1 MNQAFRFLLTIL
13 LQHLLLGSLG
23 LRELRKSC
31 INPSSRSTNCY
42 PVSSSGKL
50 LIDGSSPYSGGR
62 TNKDRWLSVNDPS
75 SVSFVV
81 QVSTGGQHTCV
92 LMSNSRIKCFGLG
105 SDGQLGYGSTESLGD
120 QLGEMGNALPFVE
133 LGADRY
139 VMQVAAGGA
148 HTCALLDNSQVKCF
162 GRNTHGQLGYGD
174 SDNRGDDPNEMGDSL
189 PFVDVGSNRSVMKV
203 AAGGQHTCVLLDN
216 SEVKCFGLGSHGQL
230 GYEDMLSRGKQA
242 GEMGD
247 NLSFVDLGSVATPV
261 DLATGMFHNCVL
273 MDNDQIKC
281 FGSNY
286 FGQLGYEDTDF
297 RGLFA
302 GDMGNNLD
310 FVNLGDSETV
320 EKVAT
325 GAGHTCVLLASS
337 QVKCFGHGLV
347 GQLGYEDWASRGS
360 YPGDMGNYLP
370 YVDLATGVVPVDI
383 TTGDSNTCV
392 LANIGKMKCF
402 GEGGNNEFD
411 FNHRRVLRGYG
422 DTEDRGNEQYE
433 MGDDLPFVDIGSN
446 LSVVYPPIGASH
458 ICTLLD
464 NGRIKCFGVGLDGR
478 LGYEDSA
485 TRGDQPGEMGD
496 ILPFVDVGFAG
507 PTTSPTLSPVT
518 LVPTGAPSLKDIDL
532 IHDTGIPN
540 VWPLEIPDPSEDRYF
555 WPVVLMLITFVLWVA
570 LLVRL
575 SQPNDEVPDT
585 CTGERISEVQE
596 CLDGLKERLEQC
608 LECAECCKENRFTD
622 QEGIDCLITFLSI
635 LILLSKLLLF
645 VLMILLLEDYMLQ
658 IYTNEEKFL
667 NPADFQGDRIGQ
679 RTLLPQNHTAWL
691 NKIVFSTN
699 DKPYDDLCLALGGC
713 VTTEDFT
720 RNITGPFVVVFV
732 TYTNWSQE
740 LAWLFFIGILI
751 AMLLALGDF
760 CLTSYELCRRFRSSD
775 DSGGDNAYWEV
786 LRQKGYNLQD
796 KCVEQSKCRILF
808 ATSLLIFFMVQIFL
822 ADAVSEVQSQ
832 LFESYRVVKVKNNF
846 GWVQD
851 LGSNRTL
858 RVETRNVELTPSK
871 TAVARIPNKDAF
883 SEWCAGAT
891 AQFEFI
897 KRVIEDVNLTTCFD
911 GINLFQEGRNC
922 IQTTCPTVLE
932 LNSMEWVEQQ
942 LSRSVDTYLVTVASV
957 VGWMGVYQA
966 ALTFVLPWL
975 LPWFIWA
982 MGEVLEKIKD
992 CCHSTRAWMQA
1003 RSSESCEGISEK
1015 CQTCCNR
1022 AKECSTQQSAKNSSI
1037 FERCKPCYDRVT
1049 ECTTWQSIPNCCSS
1063 NKCKDRY
1070 DRVTEWRT
1078 RQSTQSCSIA
1088 EGCKA
1093 CYDRVT
1099 EWRKRQS
1106 TPNCCSSDRCKGCY
1120 NRALEWRRRQSIP
1133 ESSVSDLDD
1142 IEETIEP

>member
-62 TNKDRWLSVNDPS
+62 TNKDRWLSVDDPS

-273 MDNDQIKC
+273 MDNGQIKC

-297 RGLFA
+297 RGLFP

-370 YVDLATGVVPVDI
+370 YVDLGTGVVPVDI

-402 GEGGNNEFD
+402 GEGGDNEFD

-478 LGYEDSA
+478 LGYEDNA
-485 TRGDQPGEMGD
+485 ARGDQPGEMGD
-496 ILPFVDVGFAG
+496 NLPFVDVGFAG
-507 PTTSPTLSPVT
+507 PTTSPSLSPVT
-518 LVPTGAPSLKDIDL
+518 LAPTGAPSLKDID
-532 IHDTGIPN
+532 IGHDPDIPAL
-540 VWPLEIPDPSEDRYF
+540 WPLEIPENDEPAH
-555 WPVVLMLITFVLWVA
+555 WVTVVMLVSIVLLSLLVA
-570 LLVRL
+570 LGL
-575 SQPNDEVPDT
+575 ST
-585 CTGERISEVQE
+585 
-596 CLDGLKERLEQC
+596 DGGNPREATAEYIRGLYQKVKDLTERLEELRDVTQ
-608 LECAECCKENRFTD
+608 NSMRFWEEEDTSNC
-622 QEGIDCLITFLSI
+622 IDRIITALSFLIMMAKGVIVFLI
-635 LILLSKLLLF
+635 AWLLF
-645 VLMILLLEDYMLQ
+645 DYICKIAYNQ
-658 IYTNEEKFL
+658 EEFL
-667 NPADFQGDRIGQ
+667 NPKGFQGFRVGPP
-679 RTLLPQNHTAWL
+679 TLLPQNHTAWL
-691 NKIVFSTN
+691 EKIFFATAQ
-699 DKPYDDLCLALGGC
+699 KPYDDLCATLGGC
-713 VTTEDFT
+713 VATEDFVS
-720 RNITGPFVVVFV
+720 NIHGPFLVRFI
-732 TYTNWSQE
+732 TYSTWSGE
-740 LAWLFFIGILI
+740 LVWLFGLCIFAALCFALYDFVVAYCEVIGW
-751 AMLLALGDF
+751 
-760 CLTSYELCRRFRSSD
+760 SSPSQRCESLWNQRCQHED
-775 DSGGDNAYWEV
+775 CCASDENSEV
-786 LRQKGYNLQD
+786 VSDAKKFLKLVPY
-796 KCVEQSKCRILF
+796 ILF
-808 ATSLLIFFMVQIFL
+808 CIIVPTIL
-822 ADAVSEVQSQ
+822 ADVVSLEESRE
-832 LFESYRVVKVKNNF
+832 FERYRRVSVSRNF

-851 LGSNRTL
+851 VGSNLTL
-858 RVETRNVELTPSK
+858 RIEARNVELTPAK
-871 TAVARIPNKDAF
+871 TAVSRIQSEDAF
-883 SEWCAGAT
+883 SEWCANNP
-891 AQFEFI
+891 AQFEL
-897 KRVIEDVNLTTCFD
+897 IERIIEKVNLTTCFA
-911 GINLFQEGRNC
+911 GFNLFQSERNC
-922 IQTTCPTVLE
+922 IQTRCPTVLE
-932 LNSMEWVEQQ
+932 LNSMEWVEEQ
-942 LSRSVDTYLVTVASV
+942 LSQSVDTYLIIVAGFTAWTALYQFTV
-957 VGWMGVYQA
+957 
-966 ALTFVLPWL
+966 LCVLPYLFPLLFWL
-975 LPWFIWA
+975 LRDLAGRCRHWY
-982 MGEVLEKIKD
+982 
-992 CCHSTRAWMQA
+992 
-1003 RSSESCEGISEK
+1003 
-1015 CQTCCNR
+1015 NR
-1022 AKECSTQQSAKNSSI
+1022 AVQWRRQQSA
-1037 FERCKPCYDRVT
+1037 EVCYTNCELFLARVL
-1049 ECTTWQSIPNCCSS
+1049 P
-1063 NKCKDRY
+1063 
-1070 DRVTEWRT
+1070 
-1078 RQSTQSCSIA
+1078 
-1088 EGCKA
+1088 
-1093 CYDRVT
+1093 
-1099 EWRKRQS
+1099 
-1106 TPNCCSSDRCKGCY
+1106 
-1120 NRALEWRRRQSIP
+1120 WRRRQSTQGSSIFEFVG
-1133 ESSVSDLDD
+1133 ES
-1142 IEETIEP
+1142 IEQ